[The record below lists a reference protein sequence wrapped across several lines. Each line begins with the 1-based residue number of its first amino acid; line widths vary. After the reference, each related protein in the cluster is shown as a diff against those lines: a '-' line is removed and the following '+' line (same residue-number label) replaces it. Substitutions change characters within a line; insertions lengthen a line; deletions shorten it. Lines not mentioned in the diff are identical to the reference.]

1 MISAITLS
9 GVALEKELIY
19 QLWLF
24 LVLSPSL
31 FLSFYLCPCHE
42 QSAEM
47 DSLPK
52 KKQFK
57 QYCPSLFS

>member
-24 LVLSPSL
+24 LLLSPSL
-31 FLSFYLCPCHE
+31 FLSFYLCPCQE
-42 QSAEM
+42 QSVEI
-47 DSLPK
+47 DN
-52 KKQFK
+52 
-57 QYCPSLFS
+57 